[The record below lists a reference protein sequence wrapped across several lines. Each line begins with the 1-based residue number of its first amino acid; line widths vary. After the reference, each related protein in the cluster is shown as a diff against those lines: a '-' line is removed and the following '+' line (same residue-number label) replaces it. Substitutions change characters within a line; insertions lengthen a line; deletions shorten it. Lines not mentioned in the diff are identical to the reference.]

1 MEQRKGLIF
10 KNEWKNAFELLDA
23 ESAKRL
29 ILAAIDYSENGTEC
43 RFDYAEEVSV
53 FDMIKRSIDNE
64 KGRK

>member
-29 ILAAIDYSENGTEC
+29 ILAAINYSENGTEC
-43 RFDYAEEVSV
+43 YFEYAEESSV
-53 FDMIKRSIDNE
+53 FDMMKRSIDKE
-64 KGRK
+64 KGGK

>member
-1 MEQRKGLIF
+1 MKERKGLIF

-29 ILAAIDYSENGTEC
+29 ILAAINYSENGTEYY
-43 RFDYAEEVSV
+43 FEYAEESSV
-53 FDMIKRSIDNE
+53 FDMMKRSIDNE